1 MAGPKILI
9 VDDNTELLTLLASML
24 EDAGYTPLPCSRGK
38 AAIEKAR
45 SEKPA
50 LAVIDVLLPD
60 VMGYEVAAVCRRELS
75 LPVIFLTGVF
85 KGGRH
90 ALEAKSKYDA
100 LGYFE
105 KPFESVK
112 LMEAISKVVAP
123 ARRQPPPPPPE
134 EAVGIDIDLDD
145 QGFASNDPLELTGR
159 IDLREQSG
167 FSASLQGDKLR
178 AVAPVPSVGKT
189 PAGPLA
195 PPVALAPRTGAV
207 DRASGDL
214 LDNLPALITAFYQ
227 SQKTGEIS
235 LTRGKTKKVV
245 YFEQG
250 QPVFAIS
257 NVLADRFGQFLV
269 RVGKI
274 DQSQL
279 AAAIVK
285 VKQDKRRTGDV
296 LMEMGLLRE
305 AEKLYYVGQQVKAI
319 IYSLF
324 GWEAGRFE
332 LTFQE
337 NATHQAIKLDLPPAT
352 LIVRGVKK
360 IYRPERLRKLVRA
373 EDRLTATRDPPFQLT
388 EVPLEPWEAQL
399 LPRIDGTHTV
409 AEVVAL
415 SQRPEP
421 AVLATLAA
429 WLSLRLLEK
438 KPA

>member
-1 MAGPKILI
+1 MSGPKILI

-24 EDAGYTPLPCSRGK
+24 EDAGYSPLPCTRGRT
-38 AAIEKAR
+38 AIEKAR

-60 VMGYEVAAVCRRELS
+60 VMGYEVASVCRRELS

-90 ALEAKSKYDA
+90 ALEAKAKYDA
-100 LGYFE
+100 LAYFE

-112 LMEAISKVVAP
+112 LMDAITAVVSP

-134 EAVGIDIDLDD
+134 AMGIDIDVDD
-145 QGFASNDPLELTGR
+145 QGVASNDPLELTGR
-159 IDLREQSG
+159 IDLRESG
-167 FSASLQGDKLR
+167 FSASLQGDRLR
-178 AVAPVPSVGKT
+178 AVAPVPTAG
-189 PAGPLA
+189 PALAPLA
-195 PPVALAPRTGAV
+195 PPVALAPRTGAA

-214 LDNLPALITAFYQ
+214 IDNLPALITAFYQ

-245 YFEQG
+245 HFERG

-332 LTFQE
+332 ISFHE
-337 NATHQAIKLDLPPAT
+337 NATNQAIKLDLPPAT

-360 IYRPERLRKLVRA
+360 LYRPERLQRLLRM
-373 EDRLTATRDPPFQLT
+373 EDRLSPTRDPPFQLS

-399 LPRIDGTHTV
+399 LPRIDGGLTV
-409 AEVVAL
+409 AEVLAL
-415 SQRPEP
+415 SQRPES
-421 AVLATLAA
+421 AALASLVA
-429 WLSLRLLEK
+429 WLALRLLEK
-438 KPA
+438 KPN

>member
-1 MAGPKILI
+1 
-9 VDDNTELLTLLASML
+9 VV
-24 EDAGYTPLPCSRGK
+24 
-38 AAIEKAR
+38 
-45 SEKPA
+45 PA
-50 LAVIDVLLPD
+50 
-60 VMGYEVAAVCRRELS
+60 
-75 LPVIFLTGVF
+75 
-85 KGGRH
+85 
-90 ALEAKSKYDA
+90 
-100 LGYFE
+100 
-105 KPFESVK
+105 
-112 LMEAISKVVAP
+112 

-134 EAVGIDIDLDD
+134 DSVGIDIDLDD
-145 QGFASNDPLELTGR
+145 QGIASNDPLELTGR

-178 AVAPVPSVGKT
+178 AVAPIPST
-189 PAGPLA
+189 SPAPLA
-195 PPVALAPRTGAV
+195 PPLALAPRTGAV

-214 LDNLPALITAFYQ
+214 VDNLPALITAFYQ

-245 YFEQG
+245 YFERG

-296 LMEMGLLRE
+296 LMEMGLMRE

-332 LTFQE
+332 ITFQE
-337 NATHQAIKLDLPPAT
+337 NATNQAIKLDLPPAT

-360 IYRPERLRKLVRA
+360 LYRPERLRKLVRP
-373 EDRLTATRDPPFQLT
+373 EDRLTSTRDPPFQMT

-399 LPRIDGTHTV
+399 LPRIDGKHTV
-409 AEVVAL
+409 AEVVGFA
-415 SQRPEP
+415 QRPEP

-438 KPA
+438 KAAG

>member
-1 MAGPKILI
+1 MTGPKILI

-38 AAIEKAR
+38 VAIEKAR
-45 SEKPA
+45 SEKPV

-60 VMGYEVAAVCRRELS
+60 VMGYEVAAVCRRELAV
-75 LPVIFLTGVF
+75 PVIFLTGVF

-90 ALEAKSKYDA
+90 ALEAKSKYEA
-100 LGYFE
+100 LAYFE

-112 LMEAISKVVAP
+112 LMEAITKVVP
-123 ARRQPPPPPPE
+123 AGRRQAPPPPPE
-134 EAVGIDIDLDD
+134 ESVGIDIDLDD
-145 QGFASNDPLELTGR
+145 QGIASNDPLELTGR
-159 IDLREQSG
+159 IDLRDQSG

-178 AVAPVPSVGKT
+178 AVAPVPSAS
-189 PAGPLA
+189 PASLA

-214 LDNLPALITAFYQ
+214 VDNLPALITAFYQ

-245 YFEQG
+245 YFERG

-274 DQSQL
+274 DQTQL

-332 LTFQE
+332 ITFQD
-337 NATHQAIKLDLPPAT
+337 NATNQAIKLDLPPAT

-360 IYRPERLRKLVRA
+360 LYRPERLRKLVRP
-373 EDRLTATRDPPFQLT
+373 EERLTSTRDPPFQMT

-399 LPRIDGTHTV
+399 LPRIDGAHTV
-409 AEVVAL
+409 ADVVGFA
-415 SQRPEP
+415 QRPEP

-438 KPA
+438 KAS